1 MSRGPTHRH
10 TSTGLGALPGV
21 QLGYGWGT
29 GGVRPPADF
38 PDWGIGQVQSNIA
51 GRITVNF
58 REQGKVVID
67 GNRIELVP
75 VFDA

>member
-1 MSRGPTHRH
+1 MSDMNAILAPGMLVRH
-10 TSTGLGALPGV
+10 P
-21 QLGYGWGT
+21 
-29 GGVRPPADF
+29 DF